1 MQTEWWTHTG
11 KALTPLLCICL
22 RSWFRNVSERE
33 ELVAPEPISIFP
45 YYLFSGLLLQK
56 AIHIIHTVL
65 DKKEV
70 SGTGL
75 DTQFTELNAKQKC
88 GITST
93 KIFKNFKTVTT

>member
-1 MQTEWWTHTG
+1 MVDTYRKGIDPIVMYMFEVMVQ
-11 KALTPLLCICL
+11 K
-22 RSWFRNVSERE
+22 VSERE